1 MNFIKKIFLIIIGIL
16 ISFLILETVLQIG
29 TIAISAIHNYKNDNS
44 TGAEDI
50 TVLCLGESTTDGQWP
65 PILQK
70 ILDAKAKHKKF
81 RVIDEGHAAKN
92 SEYLLYEI
100 VEKKLNFYKPEIV
113 VGMIGANDKESNK
126 PYIVRKRTAF
136 KLKTFSL
143 LFLIKDHLTKKDY
156 SELNKAQ
163 LNNNIDGDLMN
174 EIIQMAELS
183 FNKEKSSQI
192 LEEMKK
198 ITAKYP
204 DIHYYESMGPALIN
218 PYFYEIIS
226 KKDNKYI
233 FSIDD
238 FTDYYKISDSYIEPD
253 KTYILFAKNYYNTKN
268 YYNAVLCAKMA
279 LTHSPDS
286 LISVKHIID
295 MGEKLNINATLPYNL
310 STGQKHNNTYW
321 ITKTIYMAIAEK
333 IFDSGAQLIA
343 MQYPTLSIENLKN
356 HLSESK
362 YYDKIIFISN
372 TENFKEALKIYK
384 IEDIF
389 KDMFGK
395 TFGHCTELGNK
406 IIAENVAE
414 TILKLYDKE

>member
-1 MNFIKKIFLIIIGIL
+1 MNFFKKISLVFAGIL
-16 ISFLILETVLQIG
+16 ISLVILEILLQISG
-29 TIAISAIHNYKNDNS
+29 LTLTTIKKYQNKKLKDPDAITI
-44 TGAEDI
+44 
-50 TVLCLGESTTDGQWP
+50 LCLGESTTDGQWP

-70 ILDAKAKHKKF
+70 ILDTKAKHKKF
-81 RVIDEGHAAKN
+81 RVIDEGHIAKN

-100 VEKKLNFYKPEIV
+100 VEKKLNFYKPEV
-113 VGMIGANDKESNK
+113 VISMIGANDATSDK
-126 PYIVRKRTAF
+126 PYIIKNTNF

-143 LFLIKDHLTKKDY
+143 LVLIKQHLIKNDY
-156 SELNKAQ
+156 SKFNMAAFNK
-163 LNNNIDGDLMN
+163 NIDENILN
-174 EIIQMAELS
+174 EIMQMAELS

-192 LEEMKK
+192 LGIMKK

-204 DIHYYESMGPALIN
+204 DIYYYESMVPALIN

-226 KKDNKYI
+226 KKDDNYI

-238 FTDYYKISDSYIEPD
+238 FTNYYKISNSCFEMNKI
-253 KTYILFAKNYYNTKN
+253 YILFAKNYYNAQN

-279 LTHSPDS
+279 FIDTPDS

-295 MGEKLNINATLPYNL
+295 MGNKLNINMVLPYHL
-310 STGQKHNNTYW
+310 TTVQKHKNTYL
-321 ITKTIYMAIAEK
+321 ITKTIYMAMAEK

-343 MQYPTLSIENLKN
+343 MQYPTLPIERLKTYLN
-356 HLSESK
+356 TSK

-372 TENFKEALKIYK
+372 TKNFKETLKTHK

-389 KDMFGK
+389 KDMFGGS
-395 TFGHCTELGNK
+395 FGHCTELGNT

-414 TILKLYDKE
+414 TILSLYDKE

>member
-1 MNFIKKIFLIIIGIL
+1 MNFFKKISLVFAGIL
-16 ISFLILETVLQIG
+16 ISLVILEIFLQIAG
-29 TIAISAIHNYKNDNS
+29 FTLSTLKKHQNKNLTEPN
-44 TGAEDI
+44 EI
-50 TVLCLGESTTDGQWP
+50 VVLCLGESTTDGQWP

-70 ILDAKAKHKKF
+70 ILDTNAKHKKF
-81 RVIDEGHAAKN
+81 RVIDEGHIAKN

-113 VGMIGANDKESNK
+113 VAMIGANDKESNK

-143 LFLIKDHLTKKDY
+143 FVLIKEHLTKKDY
-156 SELNKAQ
+156 SELNNAQ
-163 LNNNIDGDLMN
+163 LNNNIDVDLMN
-174 EIIQMAELS
+174 EIMQMAELS
-183 FNKEKSSQI
+183 FNKEKSSQV
-192 LEEMKK
+192 LEKMKN

-204 DIHYYESMGPALIN
+204 DIHYYDSMEPALIN
-218 PYFYEIIS
+218 PYFYEIIL
-226 KKDNKYI
+226 KNEKNHV
-233 FSIDD
+233 FSIDN
-238 FTDYYKISDSYIEPD
+238 FTNYYRISSDNLELD
-253 KTYILFAKNYYNTKN
+253 KVYILFAKNYYNAQN

-279 LTHSPDS
+279 LIYMPDS

-295 MGEKLNINATLPYNL
+295 MGNKLNINMVLPYHL
-310 STGQKHNNTYW
+310 TTVQKHKNTYL
-321 ITKTIYMAIAEK
+321 ITKTIYMAMAEK

-343 MQYPTLSIENLKN
+343 MEYPTLSMKNLKN

-372 TENFKEALKIYK
+372 AENFEEALKIYK

-395 TFGHCTELGNK
+395 TFGHCTELGNTL
-406 IIAENVAE
+406 IAENVAE
-414 TILKLYDKE
+414 TILSLYDKE